1 MGNHVLELEIR
12 YGKSGRIVVEEF
24 SFSNKADPP
33 ISTDYTDCELDR
45 HVEKFSPNHCRGIL
59 IAQLNRLI
67 RNLCNLWK
75 SVDLLYTCLRQV
87 LRMKSEKIS
96 ELTTSRLSVYLRC
109 LNALDAAGIKT
120 ISSQALAEQFNLNS
134 AQIRKDLGYFGEFG
148 VRGVGYYVKDL
159 RDHITKILGLD
170 KPHRVGIVGAG
181 RLGTALANYN
191 GLERSNFAVAAL
203 FDNDKQKIGQRVG
216 EARILIHDVE
226 KLASVIREDSIDVI
240 VIAVPAK
247 AAQKVLNRI
256 MSAGIKAV
264 LNFAPASL
272 TPRLGVK
279 VKTVDLNTSLESL
292 SYFLARPTSTQL
304 AARTRTKVLRSQK
317 QSERGLRQ

>member
-1 MGNHVLELEIR
+1 
-12 YGKSGRIVVEEF
+12 
-24 SFSNKADPP
+24 
-33 ISTDYTDCELDR
+33 
-45 HVEKFSPNHCRGIL
+45 
-59 IAQLNRLI
+59 
-67 RNLCNLWK
+67 
-75 SVDLLYTCLRQV
+75 
-87 LRMKSEKIS
+87 MKSEKIS

-148 VRGVGYYVKDL
+148 IRGVGYYVNDL

-191 GLERSNFAVAAL
+191 GFGRSNFTVVAL
-203 FDNDKQKIGQRVG
+203 FDNDKEKIGRRVG
-216 EARILIHDVE
+216 DRKILIHEVE
-226 KLASVIREDSIDVI
+226 KLANVIREESIDVM

-247 AAQKVLNRI
+247 VAQKVLNRI
-256 MSAGIKAV
+256 MSAKIKAV

-279 VKTVDLNTSLESL
+279 VKTVDLTTSLESL
-292 SYFLARPTSTQL
+292 SYFLARPGEIGIATRSR
-304 AARTRTKVLRSQK
+304 ARLTEVEDQPE
-317 QSERGLRQ
+317 QGLRR